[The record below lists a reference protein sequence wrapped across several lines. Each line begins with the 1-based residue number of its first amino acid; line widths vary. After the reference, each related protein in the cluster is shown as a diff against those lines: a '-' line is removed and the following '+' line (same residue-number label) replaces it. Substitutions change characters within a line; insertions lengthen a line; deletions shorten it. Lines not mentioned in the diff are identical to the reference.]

1 MAFTGLIDYGMG
13 NLLSV
18 SKALDAAGG
27 EIRIVRSPDELA
39 GADRIILPGVGNFH
53 DAMRNLDR
61 AGFTGFLRDWTA
73 ADKPFLGICLGL
85 QMLFESSEEAPG
97 VPGLGILKG
106 CCRKFRSDTE
116 KVPHMGWNTVTFS
129 SAHPCFAS
137 FREPAWFYFVHS
149 FFVVPDDCSVTAG
162 RTDYIC
168 GFTSA
173 VSRGNTVQ
181 LDAKPVS
188 VHDRRDHAPR
198 GFPFEQ
204 TAFADA
210 SGEGDTDFCKLRGR

>member
-1 MAFTGLIDYGMG
+1 MHWRSGLYGQ
-13 NLLSV
+13 
-18 SKALDAAGG
+18 
-27 EIRIVRSPDELA
+27 VRLRVDSGLREVLEQP
-39 GADRIILPGVGNFH
+39 
-53 DAMRNLDR
+53 
-61 AGFTGFLRDWTA
+61 FLRDWTA

-106 CCRKFRSDTE
+106 CCRKFVSDTE
-116 KVPHMGWNTVTFS
+116 KVPHMGWNTVSFG

-149 FFVVPDDCSVTAG
+149 FYVVPDDAAVTAG

-173 VSRGNTVQ
+173 VSQGNLAATQ
-181 LDAKPVS
+181 FHPEKSQENGLAIL
-188 VHDRRDHAPR
+188 R
-198 GFPFEQ
+198 GFS
-204 TAFADA
+204 AL
-210 SGEGDTDFCKLRGR
+210 CKGVFQS